1 MLIRARFVAD
11 KGEGVLGWQDGGVG
25 SSLRAC
31 VREVQMTG
39 SAGEGCHVCILRVV
53 AVFAC
58 DCSL

>member
-1 MLIRARFVAD
+1 MV
-11 KGEGVLGWQDGGVG
+11 EGG

-39 SAGEGCHVCILRVV
+39 SAGEGGHVCILRVV